1 MEVTEII
8 RLKNLPN
15 DIKIV
20 EALLSSA
27 HGEVRARN
35 PDSSLNYIE
44 IKFILGTPQK
54 ELVREVK

>member
-1 MEVTEII
+1 MEVIEEIE
-8 RLKNLPN
+8 LTNLPN

-35 PDSSLNYIE
+35 PEASCPKIIITFE
-44 IKFILGTPQK
+44 FVTPQK
-54 ELVREVK
+54 KLTRRVK